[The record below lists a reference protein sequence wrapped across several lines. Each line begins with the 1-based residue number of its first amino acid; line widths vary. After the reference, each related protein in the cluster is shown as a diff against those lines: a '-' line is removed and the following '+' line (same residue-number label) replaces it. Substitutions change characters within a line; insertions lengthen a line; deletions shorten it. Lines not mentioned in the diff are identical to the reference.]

1 MRAQLGKLSL
11 FKGFKYVNGEK
22 MHSLRRRKTRL
33 SNKGFTLIEI
43 LIVVMVLGILA
54 MVIIPQI
61 SVSTGDAKESAL
73 STNIMALRNAV
84 ELYYHQHNN
93 VYPGFNTVAGGVASG
108 TTALAAAAF
117 VDQLTQYTEAG
128 GKTAVTKSDTAKYGP
143 YLKASVLP
151 TNSFNE
157 LATVLCDIATTD
169 ITAKVSDGTTGWKF
183 YVITGVLLA
192 NDGAHD
198 TL

>member
-1 MRAQLGKLSL
+1 
-11 FKGFKYVNGEK
+11 
-22 MHSLRRRKTRL
+22 
-33 SNKGFTLIEI
+33 
-43 LIVVMVLGILA
+43 MVLGILA
-54 MVIIPQI
+54 MVTVPQI

-73 STNIMALRNAV
+73 ATNIIALRNAV

-93 VYPGFNTVAGGVASG
+93 VYPGFNSDVGVVSATAVIAQTAFVKQLTQFTEVDG
-108 TTALAAAAF
+108 TTA
-117 VDQLTQYTEAG
+117 
-128 GKTAVTKSDTAKYGP
+128 AVKSATAKYGP